1 MKKSIILSIIACC
14 AAFTS
19 CNMDE
24 MPSTSI
30 PTDESILT
38 VKDCQPFSNMLHA
51 EWRGYVQNAYSM
63 DALVQSGL
71 LTATADYG
79 NTYGYFYRWAFE
91 ITDGAFSGCW
101 ADNYY
106 IIANANHLIK
116 GGQNILAND
125 AELSENDKAYINH
138 YVGQAYFSR
147 AYAYFELALHYC
159 KNYDPASAGSDYGI
173 PLVTEYAPSSDYS
186 KYPGRSSLKETFD
199 FIVKDLEQASNLVGI
214 QGEAQSAYITLDVVE
229 ALKARVYLEM
239 EDYQNAAAAAQGLI
253 NSKRYT
259 LISDGDAY
267 KKMWLNDVGTEAIW
281 QFAMSK
287 TETGSNALG
296 SSFMGIVDKLP
307 RPSYLPVKSVLNLYD
322 KENDIRYDA
331 YFTTGLIDR
340 QVGDDIEV
348 TYCSKW
354 PGNPELYEGKSNN
367 VNKLKAFRISEM
379 YLIAAEAYAMLNQE
393 DKASEML
400 NELKKIRIKGWTETV
415 YNGAAL
421 MQEIQDERVRELF
434 AEGNRLFDMK
444 RWKIGMKRS
453 SSDAQRDD
461 YLPALG
467 TDIEK
472 EATDN
477 RWVWPIPKDE
487 MDSNPQL
494 KGQQNPGY

>member
-1 MKKSIILSIIACC
+1 M
-14 AAFTS
+14 
-19 CNMDE
+19 
-24 MPSTSI
+24 
-30 PTDESILT
+30 
-38 VKDCQPFSNMLHA
+38 
-51 EWRGYVQNAYSM
+51 
-63 DALVQSGL
+63 
-71 LTATADYG
+71 
-79 NTYGYFYRWAFE
+79 
-91 ITDGAFSGCW
+91 
-101 ADNYY
+101 
-106 IIANANHLIK
+106 
-116 GGQNILAND
+116 AND

-199 FIVKDLEQASNLVGI
+199 IIVKDLEQASNLVGI

-400 NELKKIRIKGWTETV
+400 NELKRYV
-415 YNGAAL
+415 S
-421 MQEIQDERVRELF
+421 R
-434 AEGNRLFDMK
+434 
-444 RWKIGMKRS
+444 
-453 SSDAQRDD
+453 
-461 YLPALG
+461 
-467 TDIEK
+467 
-472 EATDN
+472 
-477 RWVWPIPKDE
+477 
-487 MDSNPQL
+487 MD
-494 KGQQNPGY
+494 

>member
-38 VKDCQPFSNMLHA
+38 VKDCQAFSNMLHA

-379 YLIAAEAYAMLNQE
+379 YLIAAESGFNAHKEVAIGLLE
-393 DKASEML
+393 
-400 NELKKIRIKGWTETV
+400 ELRKNRGIAGEISTTITYDNFVKELTKEARREFIGEGQLFYWYKRLGLPVDQGSTTITLEPSQFCLPLPATEV
-415 YNGAAL
+415 EFGGRK
-421 MQEIQDERVRELF
+421 E
-434 AEGNRLFDMK
+434 
-444 RWKIGMKRS
+444 
-453 SSDAQRDD
+453 D
-461 YLPALG
+461 YLNN
-467 TDIEK
+467 K
-472 EATDN
+472 
-477 RWVWPIPKDE
+477 
-487 MDSNPQL
+487 
-494 KGQQNPGY
+494 

>member
-1 MKKSIILSIIACC
+1 
-14 AAFTS
+14 
-19 CNMDE
+19 
-24 MPSTSI
+24 
-30 PTDESILT
+30 
-38 VKDCQPFSNMLHA
+38 ML
-51 EWRGYVQNAYSM
+51 
-63 DALVQSGL
+63 
-71 LTATADYG
+71 
-79 NTYGYFYRWAFE
+79 
-91 ITDGAFSGCW
+91 
-101 ADNYY
+101 
-106 IIANANHLIK
+106 
-116 GGQNILAND
+116 
-125 AELSENDKAYINH
+125 
-138 YVGQAYFSR
+138 
-147 AYAYFELALHYC
+147 
-159 KNYDPASAGSDYGI
+159 
-173 PLVTEYAPSSDYS
+173 
-186 KYPGRSSLKETFD
+186 
-199 FIVKDLEQASNLVGI
+199 
-214 QGEAQSAYITLDVVE
+214 
-229 ALKARVYLEM
+229 
-239 EDYQNAAAAAQGLI
+239 AAAQGLI

>member
-1 MKKSIILSIIACC
+1 MNKKLFLISAIACC
-14 AAFTS
+14 CSLSS
-19 CNMDE
+19 CDMDLTPE
-24 MPSTSI
+24 TNI
-30 PTDESILT
+30 ATDES
-38 VKDCQPFSNMLHA
+38 VRNVGDCEKYSNLFHA
-51 EWRGYVQNAYSM
+51 EWRGYIQGSIA
-63 DALVQSGL
+63 ATELVQSGQVV
-71 LTATADYG
+71 ATPDYG
-79 NTYGYFYRWAFE
+79 NNYGSFYRWDFQ
-91 ITDGAFSGCW
+91 ITDGTIQSCW
-101 ADNYY
+101 SSNYNY
-106 IIANANHLIK
+106 IANTNLLIQK
-116 GGQNILAND
+116 AVLLLEDPQISNA
-125 AELSENDKAYINH
+125 DKQQIKLYMGH
-138 YVGQAYFSR
+138 AYFSR
-147 AYAYFELALHYC
+147 AMAYRELALHFC
-159 KNYDPASAGSDYGI
+159 KDYNPSTAASEYGV
-173 PLVTEYAPSSDYS
+173 PLVDTYNPGPNAET
-186 KYPGRSSLKETFD
+186 YPGRSSLQETYQH
-199 FIVKDLEQASNLVGI
+199 IVNDLTKAEEYVTTAGVVNSTK
-214 QGEAQSAYITLDVVE
+214 ITADVVQV
-229 ALKARVYLEM
+229 LKARVALDM
-239 EDYQNAAAAAQGLI
+239 EDYTTAANVAQALI
-253 NSKRYT
+253 SKGTYT
-259 LISDGDAY
+259 LISNPAQY
-267 KKMWLNDVGTEAIW
+267 KDMWLNDTGTEAIW